1 MVTGFDLLLV
11 AAESAAQSS
20 QPYAYEFL
28 LMIRQAASGYA
39 SLVTEAIANR
49 PLQEH
54 EASPVAIILGAAE
67 LAYQRGDDVAVREVL
82 RVGTALLAKW
92 PEYLS
97 ATERHPTLTFKQED

>member
-49 PLQEH
+49 PLKEH

-92 PEYLS
+92 PEYLR
-97 ATERHPTLTFKQED
+97 AMEIHPDDP